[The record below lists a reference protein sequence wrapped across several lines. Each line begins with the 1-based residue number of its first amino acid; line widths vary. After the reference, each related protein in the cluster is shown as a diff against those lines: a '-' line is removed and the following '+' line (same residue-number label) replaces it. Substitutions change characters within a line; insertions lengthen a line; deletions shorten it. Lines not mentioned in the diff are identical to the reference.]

1 MTPRFATLLVAGLA
15 LLPTAC
21 RDDKGHKPTFAVAGK
36 VTLDGKP
43 AEHAT
48 VVFHPVGV
56 SGPEAVKPRGT
67 VKTDGTFALTTYD
80 GDDGAPAGAYLVTVE
95 LWLAGVRSDDP
106 PSNRLNVKFARPETS
121 GLTAT
126 VLAGPTALETIALKR

>member
-1 MTPRFATLLVAGLA
+1 MTPRFATLLVAGFA
-15 LLPTAC
+15 LMPLGC
-21 RDDKGHKPTFAVAGK
+21 RGNQSRKPTFAVTGK
-36 VTLDGKP
+36 VTVDGRP

-48 VVFHPVGV
+48 VVLHPVGG

-67 VKTDGTFALTTYD
+67 VKTDGSFTLTTYD
-80 GDDGAPAGAYLVTVE
+80 GDDGAPAGDYRVTVE

-106 PSNRLNVKFARPETS
+106 PSNRLNVKFARTETS